1 MPRPFKDLRL
11 AIKGDATLV
20 EGYVFSWPV
29 AYRRLKKFTA
39 VLSDVEQALRLN
51 PKHAAGLLERGILRR
66 LDGNKAGARTDWLKI
81 ITIAPG
87 TPAARSA
94 QANLEKMDVKK
105 P

>member
-20 EGYVFSWPV
+20 EGYVFRAS